1 MRAAWRGGVLVA
13 SMMTAAGAH
22 AAPTVGQCMELTTG
36 VHFSK
41 NNGDAQVN
49 VEELFEGKKLKGTQL
64 ILDGGVLLATSYQD
78 ISDGQV
84 HLTGAIHYNEDGSVR
99 SKNVYTPQSAI
110 PANMR
115 PGQEVRV
122 QFTDTRTDT
131 HYPLAGLSD
140 KITTSTRTDQRDFSI
155 TFLGWERLELGGR
168 RFPDACKFELRDVGG
183 KSKGKSG
190 EYVWYA
196 QGFGVIM
203 TDKLDKDGDVQPAY
217 RLALT
222 KILSAPSP

>member
-1 MRAAWRGGVLVA
+1 MKAAWCGMMVAGVL
-13 SMMTAAGAH
+13 TAAGVQ
-22 AAPTVGQCMELTTG
+22 AAPTVGECMELTTG
-36 VHFSK
+36 VKFSK
-41 NNGDAQVN
+41 NTGDAQVN
-49 VEELFEGKKLKGTQL
+49 VEELFEGKKQKGTQL
-64 ILDGGVLLATSYQD
+64 ILNGGVLLATSYQD
-78 ISDGQV
+78 IRDGQV
-84 HLTGAIHYNEDGSVR
+84 FLTGNVHYNEDGTVR

-110 PANMR
+110 PATMR

-122 QFTDTRTDT
+122 QFSDTQTST

-140 KITTSTRTDQRDFSI
+140 KITTSTRTDERNFSI

-168 RFPDACKFELRDVGG
+168 RFPDACKFELHDVGG

-203 TDKLDKDGDVQPAY
+203 TDKLDKNGEVQPAY
-217 RLALT
+217 RIALT
-222 KILSAPSP
+222 KIISAP

>member
-1 MRAAWRGGVLVA
+1 MKAAWCGMVA
-13 SMMTAAGAH
+13 ASVFAAASAQ
-22 AAPTVGQCMELTTG
+22 AAPTVGECMELATG
-36 VHFSK
+36 IQFSK

-49 VEELFEGKKLKGTQL
+49 VEETFEGKKQKGTQL

-78 ISDGQV
+78 IRDGQV
-84 HLTGAIHYNEDGSVR
+84 FLTGALHYNEDGTVR

-110 PANMR
+110 PASMR

-140 KITTSTRTDQRDFSI
+140 KISTSTRTDQRDFSI

-183 KSKGKSG
+183 KSRGKSG

-217 RLALT
+217 RIALT
-222 KILSAPSP
+222 NIITAP

>member
-1 MRAAWRGGVLVA
+1 MKAAWCGMAAA
-13 SMMTAAGAH
+13 SVFAAASAQ
-22 AAPTVGQCMELTTG
+22 AAPTVGECMELATG
-36 VHFSK
+36 VKFSK

-49 VEELFEGKKLKGTQL
+49 VEETFEGKKQKGTQL

-78 ISDGQV
+78 IRDGQV
-84 HLTGAIHYNEDGSVR
+84 FLTGAIHYNEDGTVR

-110 PANMR
+110 PASMR

-140 KITTSTRTDQRDFSI
+140 KITTSTRTDKRDFSI

-203 TDKLDKDGDVQPAY
+203 MDKLDRDGEVQPAY
-217 RLALT
+217 RIALT
-222 KILSAPSP
+222 NILSVP

>member
-1 MRAAWRGGVLVA
+1 MKAAWCGIVA
-13 SMMTAAGAH
+13 ASVFAAASVQ
-22 AAPTVGQCMELTTG
+22 AAPTVGECMELTTG
-36 VHFSK
+36 IKFSK

-49 VEELFEGKKLKGTQL
+49 VEEMFEGKKQKGTQL

-78 ISDGQV
+78 IRDGQV
-84 HLTGAIHYNEDGSVR
+84 FLTGAIHYNEDGTVR

-110 PANMR
+110 PSTMR

-122 QFTDTRTDT
+122 QFTDTQTST

-140 KITTSTRTDQRDFSI
+140 KITTSTRTDKRDFSI

-196 QGFGVIM
+196 QGYGVIM
-203 TDKLDKDGDVQPAY
+203 TDKLDKDGNVQPAY
-217 RLALT
+217 RIALT
-222 KILSAPSP
+222 KIISAP

>member
-1 MRAAWRGGVLVA
+1 MKAAWCGMMAAGVLAAA
-13 SMMTAAGAH
+13 SVQ
-22 AAPTVGQCMELTTG
+22 AAPTVGECMELATG
-36 VHFSK
+36 IKFSK

-49 VEELFEGKKLKGTQL
+49 VEELFEGKKQKGTQL
-64 ILDGGVLLATSYQD
+64 ILNGGVLLATSYQD
-78 ISDGQV
+78 IRDGQV
-84 HLTGAIHYNEDGSVR
+84 FLTGNVHYNEDGTVR

-122 QFTDTRTDT
+122 QFSDTQTST

-140 KITTSTRTDQRDFSI
+140 KITTSTRTDERNFSI

-203 TDKLDKDGDVQPAY
+203 TDKLDKNGEVQPAY
-217 RLALT
+217 RIALT
-222 KILSAPSP
+222 KILSAP

>member
-1 MRAAWRGGVLVA
+1 MKAAWCGMMAAGVLAAA
-13 SMMTAAGAH
+13 SVQ
-22 AAPTVGQCMELTTG
+22 AAPTVGECMELTTG
-36 VHFSK
+36 IKFSK

-49 VEELFEGKKLKGTQL
+49 VEELFEGKKQKGTQL
-64 ILDGGVLLATSYQD
+64 ILNGGVLLATSYQD
-78 ISDGQV
+78 IRDGQV
-84 HLTGAIHYNEDGSVR
+84 FLTGNVHYNEDGTVR

-122 QFTDTRTDT
+122 QFSDTQTST

-140 KITTSTRTDQRDFSI
+140 KITTSTRTDERNFSI

-168 RFPDACKFELRDVGG
+168 RFPDACKFELHDVGG

-196 QGFGVIM
+196 QGYGVIM
-203 TDKLDKDGDVQPAY
+203 TDKLDKNGDVQPAY
-217 RLALT
+217 RIALT
-222 KILSAPSP
+222 KTLSAP

>member
-1 MRAAWRGGVLVA
+1 MMVA
-13 SMMTAAGAH
+13 SVLAAASVQ

-36 VHFSK
+36 IKFSK

-49 VEELFEGKKLKGTQL
+49 IEEMFEGKKQKGTQL
-64 ILDGGVLLATSYQD
+64 ILNGGVLLATSYQD
-78 ISDGQV
+78 IRDGQV
-84 HLTGAIHYNEDGSVR
+84 FLTGNVHYNEDGTVR

-122 QFTDTRTDT
+122 QFSDTQTST

-140 KITTSTRTDQRDFSI
+140 KITTSTRTDERNFSI

-168 RFPDACKFELRDVGG
+168 RFPDACKFELHDVGG

-203 TDKLDKDGDVQPAY
+203 TDKLDKNGEVQPAY
-217 RLALT
+217 RIALT
-222 KILSAPSP
+222 NILSAP

>member
-1 MRAAWRGGVLVA
+1 MKAAWCGMMAAGVLAAA
-13 SMMTAAGAH
+13 SVQ
-22 AAPTVGQCMELTTG
+22 AAPTVGECMELTTG
-36 VHFSK
+36 IKFSK

-49 VEELFEGKKLKGTQL
+49 VEETFEGKKQKGTQL
-64 ILDGGVLLATSYQD
+64 ILNGGVLLATSYQD
-78 ISDGQV
+78 IRDGQV
-84 HLTGAIHYNEDGSVR
+84 FLTGNVHYNEDGTVR

-122 QFTDTRTDT
+122 QFSDTQTST

-140 KITTSTRTDQRDFSI
+140 KITTSTRTDERNFSI

-168 RFPDACKFELRDVGG
+168 RFPDACKFELHDVGG

-196 QGFGVIM
+196 QGYGVIM
-203 TDKLDKDGDVQPAY
+203 TDKLDNNGDVQPAY
-217 RLALT
+217 RIALT
-222 KILSAPSP
+222 KILSAP

>member
-1 MRAAWRGGVLVA
+1 MKAAWFGMVAASVL
-13 SMMTAAGAH
+13 TAASVQ
-22 AAPTVGQCMELTTG
+22 AAPTVGECMELTTG
-36 VHFSK
+36 IKFSK

-49 VEELFEGKKLKGTQL
+49 VEELFEGKKQKGTQL
-64 ILDGGVLLATSYQD
+64 ILNGGVLLATSYQD
-78 ISDGQV
+78 IRDGQV
-84 HLTGAIHYNEDGSVR
+84 FLTGNVHYNEDGTVR

-122 QFTDTRTDT
+122 QFSDTQTST

-140 KITTSTRTDQRDFSI
+140 KITTSTRTDERNFSI

-168 RFPDACKFELRDVGG
+168 RFPDACKFELHDVGG

-196 QGFGVIM
+196 QGYGVIM
-203 TDKLDKDGDVQPAY
+203 TDKLDKNGDVQPAY
-217 RLALT
+217 RIALT
-222 KILSAPSP
+222 KILSAP

>member
-1 MRAAWRGGVLVA
+1 MKAAWCGIVA
-13 SMMTAAGAH
+13 ASVFAAASVQ
-22 AAPTVGQCMELTTG
+22 AAPTVGECMELTTG
-36 VHFSK
+36 IKFSK

-49 VEELFEGKKLKGTQL
+49 VEEMFEGKKQKGTQL

-78 ISDGQV
+78 IRDGQV
-84 HLTGAIHYNEDGSVR
+84 FLTGAIHYNEDGTVR

-110 PANMR
+110 PSTMR

-122 QFTDTRTDT
+122 QFTDTQTST

-140 KITTSTRTDQRDFSI
+140 KITTSTRTDKRDFSI

-196 QGFGVIM
+196 QGYGVIM

-217 RLALT
+217 RIALT
-222 KILSAPSP
+222 KIISAP

>member
-1 MRAAWRGGVLVA
+1 MKAAWCG
-13 SMMTAAGAH
+13 MMAAGALAAASVQ
-22 AAPTVGQCMELTTG
+22 AAPTVGECMELTTG
-36 VHFSK
+36 IKFSK

-49 VEELFEGKKLKGTQL
+49 VEELFEGKKQKGTQL
-64 ILDGGVLLATSYQD
+64 ILNGGVLLATSYQD
-78 ISDGQV
+78 IRDGQV
-84 HLTGAIHYNEDGSVR
+84 FLTGNVHYNEDGTVR

-122 QFTDTRTDT
+122 QFSDTQTST

-140 KITTSTRTDQRDFSI
+140 KITTSTRTDERNFSI

-168 RFPDACKFELRDVGG
+168 RFPDACKFELHDVGG

-196 QGFGVIM
+196 QGYGVIM
-203 TDKLDKDGDVQPAY
+203 TDKLDKNGDVQPAY
-217 RLALT
+217 RIALT
-222 KILSAPSP
+222 KIISAP

>member
-1 MRAAWRGGVLVA
+1 MKAAWCGMMAAGVLAAA
-13 SMMTAAGAH
+13 SVQ
-22 AAPTVGQCMELTTG
+22 AAPTVGECMELTTG
-36 VHFSK
+36 IKFSK

-49 VEELFEGKKLKGTQL
+49 VEELFEGKKQKGTQL
-64 ILDGGVLLATSYQD
+64 ILNGGVLLATSYQD
-78 ISDGQV
+78 IRDGQV
-84 HLTGAIHYNEDGSVR
+84 FLTGNVHYNEDGTVR

-122 QFTDTRTDT
+122 QFSDTQTTT

-140 KITTSTRTDQRDFSI
+140 KITTSTRTDERNFSI

-168 RFPDACKFELRDVGG
+168 RFPDACKFELHDVGG

-196 QGFGVIM
+196 QGYGVIM
-203 TDKLDKDGDVQPAY
+203 TDKLDKNGEVQPAY
-217 RLALT
+217 RIALT
-222 KILSAPSP
+222 KIISAP

>member
-1 MRAAWRGGVLVA
+1 MKAAWCGMMAASVLAAA
-13 SMMTAAGAH
+13 SVQ
-22 AAPTVGQCMELTTG
+22 AAPTVGECMELTTG
-36 VHFSK
+36 IKFSK
-41 NNGDAQVN
+41 NNGDAQIN
-49 VEELFEGKKLKGTQL
+49 VEELFEGKKQKGTQL
-64 ILDGGVLLATSYQD
+64 ILNGGVLLATSYQD
-78 ISDGQV
+78 IRDGQV
-84 HLTGAIHYNEDGSVR
+84 FLTGNVHYNEDGTVR

-122 QFTDTRTDT
+122 QFSDTQTST

-140 KITTSTRTDQRDFSI
+140 KITTSTRTDEHNFSI

-168 RFPDACKFELRDVGG
+168 RFPDACKFELHDVGG

-203 TDKLDKDGDVQPAY
+203 TDKLDKNGDVQPAY
-217 RLALT
+217 RIALT
-222 KILSAPSP
+222 KIISAP

>member
-1 MRAAWRGGVLVA
+1 MKAAWCGMMAAGVLAAA
-13 SMMTAAGAH
+13 SVQ
-22 AAPTVGQCMELTTG
+22 AAPTVGECMELTTG
-36 VHFSK
+36 VKFSK

-49 VEELFEGKKLKGTQL
+49 VEEVFEGRKLKGIQL

-78 ISDGQV
+78 IRDGQV
-84 HLTGAIHYNEDGSVR
+84 FLTGNVHYNEDGTVR

-122 QFTDTRTDT
+122 QFSDTQTST

-140 KITTSTRTDQRDFSI
+140 KITTSTRTDERNFSI

-168 RFPDACKFELRDVGG
+168 RFPDACKFELHDVGG

-203 TDKLDKDGDVQPAY
+203 TDKLDKNGDVQPAY
-217 RLALT
+217 RVALT
-222 KILSAPSP
+222 KIISAP

>member
-1 MRAAWRGGVLVA
+1 MKAAWCG
-13 SMMTAAGAH
+13 MMAAGILATASVQ
-22 AAPTVGQCMELTTG
+22 AAPTVGECMELTTG
-36 VHFSK
+36 IKFSK

-49 VEELFEGKKLKGTQL
+49 VEETFEGKKQMGTQL
-64 ILDGGVLLATSYQD
+64 ILNGGVLLATSYQD
-78 ISDGQV
+78 IRDGQV
-84 HLTGAIHYNEDGSVR
+84 FLTGNVHYNEDGTVR

-122 QFTDTRTDT
+122 QFSDTQTST

-140 KITTSTRTDQRDFSI
+140 KITTSTRTDERNFSI

-168 RFPDACKFELRDVGG
+168 RFPDACKFELHDVGG

-196 QGFGVIM
+196 QGYGVIM
-203 TDKLDKDGDVQPAY
+203 TDKLDKNGEVQPAY
-217 RLALT
+217 RIALT
-222 KILSAPSP
+222 KILSAP

>member
-1 MRAAWRGGVLVA
+1 MKAAWCGMMAAGVL
-13 SMMTAAGAH
+13 TAAGVQ
-22 AAPTVGQCMELTTG
+22 AAPTVGECMELTTG
-36 VHFSK
+36 IKFSK

-49 VEELFEGKKLKGTQL
+49 VEELFEGKTQKGMQL
-64 ILDGGVLLATSYQD
+64 ILNGGVLLATSYQD
-78 ISDGQV
+78 IRDGQV
-84 HLTGAIHYNEDGSVR
+84 FLTGNVHYNEDGTVR

-110 PANMR
+110 PATMR

-122 QFTDTRTDT
+122 QFSDTQTST

-140 KITTSTRTDQRDFSI
+140 KITTSTRTDERNFSI

-168 RFPDACKFELRDVGG
+168 RFPDACKFELHDVGG

-203 TDKLDKDGDVQPAY
+203 TDKLDKNGEVQPAY
-217 RLALT
+217 RIALT
-222 KILSAPSP
+222 KIISAP

>member
-1 MRAAWRGGVLVA
+1 MKAAWCGMMAAGVLAAA
-13 SMMTAAGAH
+13 SVQ
-22 AAPTVGQCMELTTG
+22 AAPTVGECMELTTG
-36 VHFSK
+36 IKFSK

-49 VEELFEGKKLKGTQL
+49 VEEMFEGKKQKGTQL
-64 ILDGGVLLATSYQD
+64 ILNGGVLLATSYQD
-78 ISDGQV
+78 IRDGQV
-84 HLTGAIHYNEDGSVR
+84 FLTGNVHYNEDGTVR

-122 QFTDTRTDT
+122 QFSDTQTST

-140 KITTSTRTDQRDFSI
+140 KITTSTRTDERNFSI

-168 RFPDACKFELRDVGG
+168 RFPDACKFELHDVGG

-203 TDKLDKDGDVQPAY
+203 TDKLDKNGEVQPAY
-217 RLALT
+217 RIALT
-222 KILSAPSP
+222 NILSAP

>member
-1 MRAAWRGGVLVA
+1 MKAAWCGMMAAGVLAAA
-13 SMMTAAGAH
+13 SVQ
-22 AAPTVGQCMELTTG
+22 AAPTVGECMELTT
-36 VHFSK
+36 VIKFSK

-49 VEELFEGKKLKGTQL
+49 VEELFEGKKQKGTQL
-64 ILDGGVLLATSYQD
+64 ILNDGVLLATSYQD
-78 ISDGQV
+78 IRDGQV
-84 HLTGAIHYNEDGSVR
+84 FLTGNVHYNEDGTVR

-122 QFTDTRTDT
+122 QFSDTQTST

-140 KITTSTRTDQRDFSI
+140 KITASTRTDERNFSI

-168 RFPDACKFELRDVGG
+168 RFPDACKFELHDVGG

-196 QGFGVIM
+196 QGYGVIM
-203 TDKLDKDGDVQPAY
+203 TDKLDKNGDVQPAY
-217 RLALT
+217 RIALT
-222 KILSAPSP
+222 KTLSAP

>member
-1 MRAAWRGGVLVA
+1 MKAAWRMMMAAGVLAAA
-13 SMMTAAGAH
+13 SVQ
-22 AAPTVGQCMELTTG
+22 AAPTVGECMELTTG
-36 VHFSK
+36 VKFSK

-49 VEELFEGKKLKGTQL
+49 VEEMFEGKKQKGTQL
-64 ILDGGVLLATSYQD
+64 ILNGGVLLATSYQD
-78 ISDGQV
+78 IRDGQV
-84 HLTGAIHYNEDGSVR
+84 FLTGNVHYNEDGTVR

-122 QFTDTRTDT
+122 QFSDTQTST

-140 KITTSTRTDQRDFSI
+140 KITTSTRTDERNFSI

-203 TDKLDKDGDVQPAY
+203 TDKLDKNGEVQPAY
-217 RLALT
+217 RIALT
-222 KILSAPSP
+222 NILSAP

>member
-1 MRAAWRGGVLVA
+1 MKSAWQAMVAASVLAAAAVQA
-13 SMMTAAGAH
+13 S
-22 AAPTVGQCMELTTG
+22 PTVGECMELTTG
-36 VHFSK
+36 IKFSK

-49 VEELFEGKKLKGTQL
+49 VEESFEGRKVKGTQL

-78 ISDGQV
+78 IRDGQV
-84 HLTGAIHYNEDGSVR
+84 FLTGMVHYNEDGTLS
-99 SKNVYTPQSAI
+99 SKNVYAPQSAI

-140 KITTSTRTDQRDFSI
+140 KITTSTRTDKRNFSI
-155 TFLGWERLELGGR
+155 TFLGWERLELGGH
-168 RFPDACKFELRDVGG
+168 RFPDACKFELHDVGG

-196 QGFGVIM
+196 QGYGVIM
-203 TDKLDKDGDVQPAY
+203 MDKLDKDGDVQPAY
-217 RLALT
+217 RIALT
-222 KILSAPSP
+222 KILSAP

>member
-1 MRAAWRGGVLVA
+1 MKAAWCGMMAAGVLAAA
-13 SMMTAAGAH
+13 SVQ
-22 AAPTVGQCMELTTG
+22 AAPTVGECMELTTG
-36 VHFSK
+36 IKFSK

-49 VEELFEGKKLKGTQL
+49 VEELFEGKKQKGTQL
-64 ILDGGVLLATSYQD
+64 ILNGGVLLATSYQD
-78 ISDGQV
+78 IRDGQV
-84 HLTGAIHYNEDGSVR
+84 FLTGNVHYNEDGTVR

-122 QFTDTRTDT
+122 QFSDTQTST

-140 KITTSTRTDQRDFSI
+140 KITTSTRTDERNFSI

-168 RFPDACKFELRDVGG
+168 RFPDACKFELHDVGG
-183 KSKGKSG
+183 KSKGKSV

-196 QGFGVIM
+196 QGYGVIM
-203 TDKLDKDGDVQPAY
+203 TDKLDKNGDVQPAY
-217 RLALT
+217 RIALT
-222 KILSAPSP
+222 KIISAP

>member
-1 MRAAWRGGVLVA
+1 MKAAWCGMMAAGVL
-13 SMMTAAGAH
+13 TAASVQ
-22 AAPTVGQCMELTTG
+22 AAPTVGECMELTTG
-36 VHFSK
+36 IKFSK

-49 VEELFEGKKLKGTQL
+49 VEELFEGKKQKGTQL
-64 ILDGGVLLATSYQD
+64 ILNGGVLLATSYQD
-78 ISDGQV
+78 IRDSQV
-84 HLTGAIHYNEDGSVR
+84 FLTGNVHYNEDGTVR

-122 QFTDTRTDT
+122 QFSDTQTST

-140 KITTSTRTDQRDFSI
+140 KITTSTRTDERNFSI

-168 RFPDACKFELRDVGG
+168 RFPDACKFELHDVGG

-217 RLALT
+217 RIALT
-222 KILSAPSP
+222 KILSAP

>member
-1 MRAAWRGGVLVA
+1 MKAAWCGMMAAGVLAAA
-13 SMMTAAGAH
+13 SVQ
-22 AAPTVGQCMELTTG
+22 AAPTGGECMELTTG
-36 VHFSK
+36 IKFSK

-49 VEELFEGKKLKGTQL
+49 IEEMFEGKKQKGTQL
-64 ILDGGVLLATSYQD
+64 ILNGGVLLATSYQD
-78 ISDGQV
+78 IRDGQV
-84 HLTGAIHYNEDGSVR
+84 FLTGNVHYNEDGTVR

-122 QFTDTRTDT
+122 QFSDTQTST

-140 KITTSTRTDQRDFSI
+140 KITTSTRTDERNFSI

-168 RFPDACKFELRDVGG
+168 RFPDACKFELHDVGG

-196 QGFGVIM
+196 QGYGVIM
-203 TDKLDKDGDVQPAY
+203 TDKLDKNGDVQPAY
-217 RLALT
+217 RIALT
-222 KILSAPSP
+222 KIISAP

>member
-1 MRAAWRGGVLVA
+1 MKAAWCGMMAAGVLAAA
-13 SMMTAAGAH
+13 SVQ
-22 AAPTVGQCMELTTG
+22 AAPTVGECMELTTG
-36 VHFSK
+36 IKFSK

-49 VEELFEGKKLKGTQL
+49 VEETFEGKKQKGTQL
-64 ILDGGVLLATSYQD
+64 ILNGGVLLATSYQD
-78 ISDGQV
+78 IRDGQV
-84 HLTGAIHYNEDGSVR
+84 FLTGNVHYNEDGTVR

-110 PANMR
+110 PATMR

-122 QFTDTRTDT
+122 QFTDKQTST

-140 KITTSTRTDQRDFSI
+140 KITTSTRTDERNFSI

-196 QGFGVIM
+196 QGYGVIM

-217 RLALT
+217 RIALT
-222 KILSAPSP
+222 KIISAP

>member
-1 MRAAWRGGVLVA
+1 MKAAWCGMVA
-13 SMMTAAGAH
+13 ASVFAAASAQ
-22 AAPTVGQCMELTTG
+22 AAPTVGECMELATG
-36 VHFSK
+36 VKFSK

-49 VEELFEGKKLKGTQL
+49 VEETFEGKKQKGTQL

-78 ISDGQV
+78 IRDGQV
-84 HLTGAIHYNEDGSVR
+84 FLTGNVHYNEDSTVR

-122 QFTDTRTDT
+122 QFSDTQTST

-140 KITTSTRTDQRDFSI
+140 KITTSTRTDERNFSI

-168 RFPDACKFELRDVGG
+168 RFPDACKFELHDVGG

-203 TDKLDKDGDVQPAY
+203 TDKLDKNGEVQPAY
-217 RLALT
+217 RVALT
-222 KILSAPSP
+222 KIISAS

>member
-1 MRAAWRGGVLVA
+1 MKAAWCGMMAAGVLAAA
-13 SMMTAAGAH
+13 SVQ
-22 AAPTVGQCMELTTG
+22 AAPTVGECMELTTG
-36 VHFSK
+36 IKFSK

-49 VEELFEGKKLKGTQL
+49 VEELFEGKKQKGTQL
-64 ILDGGVLLATSYQD
+64 ILNGGVLLATSYQD
-78 ISDGQV
+78 IRDGQV
-84 HLTGAIHYNEDGSVR
+84 FLTGNVHYNEDGTVR

-122 QFTDTRTDT
+122 QFSDTQTST

-140 KITTSTRTDQRDFSI
+140 KITTSTRTDERNFSI

-168 RFPDACKFELRDVGG
+168 RFPDACKFELHDVGG

-203 TDKLDKDGDVQPAY
+203 TDKLDKNGEVQPAY
-217 RLALT
+217 RIALT
-222 KILSAPSP
+222 KIISAP

>member
-1 MRAAWRGGVLVA
+1 MKAAWCG
-13 SMMTAAGAH
+13 MMAAGILATASVQ
-22 AAPTVGQCMELTTG
+22 AAPTVGECMELTTG
-36 VHFSK
+36 IKFSK

-49 VEELFEGKKLKGTQL
+49 VEETFEGKKQKGTQL
-64 ILDGGVLLATSYQD
+64 ILNGGVLLATSYQD
-78 ISDGQV
+78 IRDGQV
-84 HLTGAIHYNEDGSVR
+84 FLTGNVHYNEDGTVR

-122 QFTDTRTDT
+122 QFSDTQTST

-140 KITTSTRTDQRDFSI
+140 KITTSTRTDERNFSI

-168 RFPDACKFELRDVGG
+168 RFPDACKFELHDVGG

-196 QGFGVIM
+196 QGYGVIM
-203 TDKLDKDGDVQPAY
+203 TDKLDKNGEVQPAY
-217 RLALT
+217 RIALT
-222 KILSAPSP
+222 KILSAP

>member
-1 MRAAWRGGVLVA
+1 MKAAWFGMMAAGVLAAA
-13 SMMTAAGAH
+13 SVR
-22 AAPTVGQCMELTTG
+22 AAPTVGECMELTTG
-36 VHFSK
+36 IKFSK

-49 VEELFEGKKLKGTQL
+49 VEENFEGKKQKGTQL
-64 ILDGGVLLATSYQD
+64 ILNGGVLLATSYQD
-78 ISDGQV
+78 IRDGQV
-84 HLTGAIHYNEDGSVR
+84 FLTGNVHYNEDGTVR

-122 QFTDTRTDT
+122 QFSDTQTST
-131 HYPLAGLSD
+131 HYPLAGQSD
-140 KITTSTRTDQRDFSI
+140 KITTSTRTDERNFSI

-190 EYVWYA
+190 EYVW
-196 QGFGVIM
+196 
-203 TDKLDKDGDVQPAY
+203 
-217 RLALT
+217 
-222 KILSAPSP
+222 

>member
-1 MRAAWRGGVLVA
+1 MKAAWCGMMAAGVLAAA
-13 SMMTAAGAH
+13 SVQ
-22 AAPTVGQCMELTTG
+22 AAPTVGECMELTTG
-36 VHFSK
+36 IKFSK
-41 NNGDAQVN
+41 NNGDAQIN
-49 VEELFEGKKLKGTQL
+49 VEELFEGKKQKGTQL
-64 ILDGGVLLATSYQD
+64 ILNGGVLLATSYQD
-78 ISDGQV
+78 IRDGQV
-84 HLTGAIHYNEDGSVR
+84 FLTGNVHYNEDGTVR

-122 QFTDTRTDT
+122 QFSDTQTST

-140 KITTSTRTDQRDFSI
+140 KITTSTRTDEHNFSI

-168 RFPDACKFELRDVGG
+168 RFPDACKFELHDVGG

-203 TDKLDKDGDVQPAY
+203 TDKLDKNGDVQPAY
-217 RLALT
+217 RIALT
-222 KILSAPSP
+222 KIISAP

>member
-1 MRAAWRGGVLVA
+1 MKAAWFGMVAASVL
-13 SMMTAAGAH
+13 TAASVQ
-22 AAPTVGQCMELTTG
+22 AAPTVGECMELTTG
-36 VHFSK
+36 IKFSK

-49 VEELFEGKKLKGTQL
+49 VEETFEGKKQKGTQL
-64 ILDGGVLLATSYQD
+64 ILNGGVLLATSYQD
-78 ISDGQV
+78 IRDGQV
-84 HLTGAIHYNEDGSVR
+84 FLTGNVHYNEDGTVR

-122 QFTDTRTDT
+122 QFSDTQTST

-140 KITTSTRTDQRDFSI
+140 KITTSTRTDERNFSI

-168 RFPDACKFELRDVGG
+168 RFPDACKFELHDVGG

-196 QGFGVIM
+196 QGYGVIM
-203 TDKLDKDGDVQPAY
+203 TDKLDNNGDVQPAY
-217 RLALT
+217 RIALT
-222 KILSAPSP
+222 KILSAP

>member
-1 MRAAWRGGVLVA
+1 M
-13 SMMTAAGAH
+13 AAGVQ
-22 AAPTVGQCMELTTG
+22 AAPTVGECMDLTTG
-36 VHFSK
+36 VNFSK

-49 VEELFEGKKLKGTQL
+49 VEELFEGKTQKGTQL
-64 ILDGGVLLATSYQD
+64 ILNGGVLLATSYQD
-78 ISDGQV
+78 IRDGQV
-84 HLTGAIHYNEDGSVR
+84 FLTGNVHYNEDGTVR

-122 QFTDTRTDT
+122 QFSDTQTST

-140 KITTSTRTDQRDFSI
+140 KITTSTRTDERNFSI

-168 RFPDACKFELRDVGG
+168 RFPDACKFELHDVGG

-203 TDKLDKDGDVQPAY
+203 TDKLDKDGEVQPAY
-217 RLALT
+217 RIALT
-222 KILSAPSP
+222 KILSAP

>member
-1 MRAAWRGGVLVA
+1 MKAAWCGMMAAGVLAAA
-13 SMMTAAGAH
+13 SVQ
-22 AAPTVGQCMELTTG
+22 AAPTVGECMELTTG
-36 VHFSK
+36 VKFSK

-49 VEELFEGKKLKGTQL
+49 VEEVFEGRKLKGIQL

-78 ISDGQV
+78 IRDGQV
-84 HLTGAIHYNEDGSVR
+84 FLTGNVHYNEDGTVR

-122 QFTDTRTDT
+122 QFSDTQTST

-168 RFPDACKFELRDVGG
+168 RFPDACKFELHDVGG

-203 TDKLDKDGDVQPAY
+203 TDKLDKNGDVQPAY
-217 RLALT
+217 RIALT
-222 KILSAPSP
+222 KIISAP

>member
-1 MRAAWRGGVLVA
+1 MKAAWCGMMAAGVL
-13 SMMTAAGAH
+13 TAASVQ
-22 AAPTVGQCMELTTG
+22 AAPTVGECMELTTG
-36 VHFSK
+36 VKFSK

-49 VEELFEGKKLKGTQL
+49 VEELFEGKKQKGTQL
-64 ILDGGVLLATSYQD
+64 ILNGGVLLATSYQD
-78 ISDGQV
+78 IRDGQV
-84 HLTGAIHYNEDGSVR
+84 FLTGNVHYNEDGTVR

-122 QFTDTRTDT
+122 QFSDTQTST

-140 KITTSTRTDQRDFSI
+140 KITTSTRTDERNFSI

-168 RFPDACKFELRDVGG
+168 RFPDACKFELHDVGG

-203 TDKLDKDGDVQPAY
+203 TDKLDKNGEVQPAY
-217 RLALT
+217 RIALT
-222 KILSAPSP
+222 KILSAP

>member
-1 MRAAWRGGVLVA
+1 MKAAWCGMMAASVLAVA
-13 SMMTAAGAH
+13 SVQ
-22 AAPTVGQCMELTTG
+22 AAPTVGECMELTTG
-36 VHFSK
+36 IKFSK

-49 VEELFEGKKLKGTQL
+49 VEELFEGKKQKGTQL
-64 ILDGGVLLATSYQD
+64 ILNGGVLLATSYQD
-78 ISDGQV
+78 IRDGQV
-84 HLTGAIHYNEDGSVR
+84 FLTGNVHYNEDGTVR

-122 QFTDTRTDT
+122 QFSDTQTST

-140 KITTSTRTDQRDFSI
+140 KITTSTRTDERNFSI

-168 RFPDACKFELRDVGG
+168 RFPDACKFELHDVGG

-196 QGFGVIM
+196 QGYGVIM
-203 TDKLDKDGDVQPAY
+203 TDKLDKNGDVQPAY
-217 RLALT
+217 RIALT
-222 KILSAPSP
+222 KIISAP

>member
-1 MRAAWRGGVLVA
+1 MKAAWQAMMAASVLAAAAAQA
-13 SMMTAAGAH
+13 S
-22 AAPTVGQCMELTTG
+22 PTVGECMELTTG
-36 VHFSK
+36 VKFSK

-49 VEELFEGKKLKGTQL
+49 VEEAFEGKKLKGTQL

-78 ISDGQV
+78 IRDGQV
-84 HLTGAIHYNEDGSVR
+84 FLTGTLHYNDDGTLR
-99 SKNVYTPQSAI
+99 SKNVYAPQSAI

-122 QFTDTRTDT
+122 RFTDTRTDT

-140 KITTSTRTDQRDFSI
+140 KITTSTRTDERNFSI

-190 EYVWYA
+190 EHVWYA

-217 RLALT
+217 RIALT
-222 KILSAPSP
+222 KIISAP

>member
-1 MRAAWRGGVLVA
+1 MKAAWCGMVA
-13 SMMTAAGAH
+13 ASVFAAASAQ
-22 AAPTVGQCMELTTG
+22 AAPTVGECMELATG
-36 VHFSK
+36 VKFSK

-49 VEELFEGKKLKGTQL
+49 VEETFDGKKQKGTQL
-64 ILDGGVLLATSYQD
+64 ILDGGVLLATSYQE
-78 ISDGQV
+78 IRDGQV
-84 HLTGAIHYNEDGSVR
+84 FLTGAIHYNEDGTVR

-110 PANMR
+110 PASMR

-140 KITTSTRTDQRDFSI
+140 KITTSTRTDKRDFSI

-203 TDKLDKDGDVQPAY
+203 MDKLDRDGDVQPAY
-217 RLALT
+217 RIALT
-222 KILSAPSP
+222 NILSAP